1 MANYGATFTASHAAR
16 SASVE
21 SIIHKRGMQKNNLL
35 GMSIVALVEAAL
47 FVALAI
53 ANNNAVIG
61 IMAGVVIAE
70 VVNIIISRNEEE

>member
-1 MANYGATFTASHAAR
+1 MTFTASHAAK

-47 FVALAI
+47 FTALAI

-61 IMAGVVIAE
+61 LMAGVVIAE
-70 VVNIIISRNEEE
+70 VVNIIISRNEED

>member
-1 MANYGATFTASHAAR
+1 
-16 SASVE
+16 
-21 SIIHKRGMQKNNLL
+21 MQKNNLL
-35 GMSIVALVEAAL
+35 GLSIVALVEAAL